1 MNLWERI
8 ENYAITFPKRPPP
21 AIGQDGRL
29 FGMWFV
35 GVRKK
40 RKHGYYGEYP
50 QDYLPR
56 VMALFPDKKEREVF
70 HLFSGAIERGKY
82 IRVDINP
89 KLNPDIIGDAE
100 NLSEFCPDG
109 ISLIIADP
117 PYSKEDAEHYGTS
130 LVSRNKVVKECAKVL
145 PDGGFLVWLDQAI
158 PVYKVTGFNLIG
170 LIGVILSPNH
180 RIRMAFI
187 FQKSGK

>member
-1 MNLWERI
+1 MNLRERI
-8 ENYAITFPKRPPP
+8 ENYIKVFPIRPSP
-21 AIGQDGRL
+21 AIGKDGRL

-35 GVRKK
+35 GVRQK

-56 VMALFPDKKEREVF
+56 VMALFPDKKKSEIL
-70 HLFSGAIERGKY
+70 HLFSGMMEEGEY
-82 IRVDINP
+82 FRVDINP
-89 KLNPDIIGDAE
+89 KLKPDIIGDAE
-100 NLSEFCPDG
+100 TLSEFCPDG

-117 PYSKEDAEHYGTS
+117 PYSEEDANHYGTPM
-130 LVSRNKVVKECAKVL
+130 VSRNKVVKECAKVL
-145 PDGGFLVWLDQAI
+145 PIGGFLVWLDQAI
-158 PVYKVTGFNLIG
+158 PVYKKSGFDLIG

-180 RIRMAFI
+180 RVRMVFI